1 MVNRQGEVVA
11 IVTSKIASVRVEGIG
26 FAVSVNTIKT
36 YLDRLKGGEVI
47 TDLMCVERRD
57 MNIEGA
63 VFIITGSATGLGAA
77 VSRRLAGKGGN
88 VVINYTKSEVEAN
101 ETAEACRSLG
111 GEALLCRAD
120 VSDDADCRRM
130 ASETMELFGRIDGL
144 VNNAAQSKIAAHA
157 DLESLTA
164 DDFNRIFGVNVIG
177 PYQMVRA
184 VTPHMK
190 RQGKGAIVNISSV
203 SGFSGSGSSIAYAAS
218 KGALNTMTLS
228 LARALAP
235 EIRVNAVCP
244 GVMQTR
250 WWREGL
256 GEDRYQSFIDNYA
269 ENSPLKAAGDP
280 EIVAD
285 PVVWLL
291 EGAEHVTG
299 ETIMV
304 DSGSHLGGAP
314 RR

>member
-1 MVNRQGEVVA
+1 ME
-11 IVTSKIASVRVEGIG
+11 
-26 FAVSVNTIKT
+26 
-36 YLDRLKGGEVI
+36 
-47 TDLMCVERRD
+47 
-57 MNIEGA
+57 IEGG
-63 VFIITGSATGLGAA
+63 VFIVTGSATGLGAA
-77 VSRRLAGKGGN
+77 VARRLAGKGGR
-88 VVINYTKSEVEAN
+88 VVINYTRSESEAR
-101 ETAEACRSLG
+101 ETADACESLG
-111 GEALLCRAD
+111 GEAMLCRAD
-120 VSDDADCRRM
+120 VSDDGDCRRM
-130 ASETMELFGRIDGL
+130 AAEAMERFGRIDGL
-144 VNNAAQSKIAAHA
+144 VNNAAQSKIAAHF
-157 DLESLTA
+157 DLEALTA

-184 VTPHMK
+184 VAPHMK
-190 RQGKGAIVNISSV
+190 RQGKGAVVNISSG
-203 SGFSGSGSSIAYAAS
+203 SGFTGSGSSIAYAAS
-218 KGALNTMTLS
+218 KGALNTMTFS

-256 GEDRYQSFIDNYA
+256 GEDRYQAFIDNYA
-269 ENSPLKAAGDP
+269 ENAPLRAAGDP

-299 ETIMV
+299 ETILV
-304 DSGSHLGGAP
+304 DAGSHLGGAP

>member
-1 MVNRQGEVVA
+1 
-11 IVTSKIASVRVEGIG
+11 
-26 FAVSVNTIKT
+26 
-36 YLDRLKGGEVI
+36 
-47 TDLMCVERRD
+47 
-57 MNIEGA
+57 MNIEGG
-63 VFIITGSATGLGAA
+63 VFIVTGSATGLGAA
-77 VSRRLAGKGGN
+77 VARRLAGKGGK
-88 VVINYTKSEVEAN
+88 VVINYTKSEGEAK
-101 ETAEACRSLG
+101 EAAEACRALG

-130 ASETMELFGRIDGL
+130 AAEAMERFGRIDGL

-157 DLESLTA
+157 DLEALTA

-190 RQGKGAIVNISSV
+190 RQGKGAIVNISSG

-256 GEDRYQSFIDNYA
+256 GEERYQSFIDNYA
-269 ENSPLKAAGDP
+269 ETAPLKAAGDP
-280 EIVAD
+280 EVVAD
-285 PVVWLL
+285 PVVWLI

-299 ETIMV
+299 ETILV

>member
-1 MVNRQGEVVA
+1 
-11 IVTSKIASVRVEGIG
+11 
-26 FAVSVNTIKT
+26 
-36 YLDRLKGGEVI
+36 
-47 TDLMCVERRD
+47 

-63 VFIITGSATGLGAA
+63 VFIVTGSATGLGAA
-77 VSRRLAGKGGN
+77 VARRLSSKGGK
-88 VVINYTKSEVEAN
+88 VVINYTKSEAEAN
-101 ETAEACRSLG
+101 ETVDACRSLG
-111 GEALLCRAD
+111 GESLLCRAD

-130 ASETMELFGRIDGL
+130 ASETIERFGRIDGL

-269 ENSPLKAAGDP
+269 ENTPLKAAGDP

>member
-1 MVNRQGEVVA
+1 MD
-11 IVTSKIASVRVEGIG
+11 
-26 FAVSVNTIKT
+26 IK
-36 YLDRLKGGEVI
+36 
-47 TDLMCVERRD
+47 
-57 MNIEGA
+57 GA
-63 VFIITGSATGLGAA
+63 VFIVTGSATGLGAA
-77 VSRRLAGKGGN
+77 VARRLSSKGGK
-88 VVINYTKSEVEAN
+88 VVINYTKSEAEAKA
-101 ETAEACRSLG
+101 TVDACRSLG

-130 ASETMELFGRIDGL
+130 ASETMERLGRIDGL

-157 DLESLTA
+157 DLEALTA
-164 DDFNRIFGVNVIG
+164 DDFNRIFGVNVVG

-184 VTPHMK
+184 VAPHMK
-190 RQGKGAIVNISSV
+190 RQGKGAIVNISSG
-203 SGFSGSGSSIAYAAS
+203 SAFSGSGSSIAYAAS

-304 DSGSHLGGAP
+304 DSGSHLGGTP